1 MFFANDALAKVVEDR
16 LQAPAATAMETGA
29 LESEPV
35 LEVADIQGDILP
47 GFTTKHQAFIG
58 VRFLPA
64 RLKQCKGVLA
74 ALLSNISSFT
84 QLFGFRSLRR
94 DLRRTGDAEAGHLP
108 AVGFNIAFSID
119 GLRLL
124 GAKVEGIQDA
134 AFVNGMHSRSDDV
147 LGDPS
152 NSTDPG

>member
-16 LQAPAATAMETGA
+16 LQAPAAAMETGA
-29 LESEPV
+29 LESDEPV
-35 LEVADIQGDILP
+35 LEVADIQGGILP

-74 ALLSNISSFT
+74 ALLPNISSFK

-94 DLRRTGDAEAGHLP
+94 DLRRPGEAEAGHLP
-108 AVGFNIAFSID
+108 AVGFNIAFSMD

-124 GAKVEGIQDA
+124 
-134 AFVNGMHSRSDDV
+134 
-147 LGDPS
+147 
-152 NSTDPG
+152 